1 MSTWPH
7 AHPGSPAGDLAPG
20 MALLKQA
27 DTLAQT
33 LSQAAGTHQT
43 VKLSVA
49 IGSTGQNQSRID
61 DQAAPHQALHKVSS
75 GMVDARDEQQAQAD
89 ASQKNTT
96 TGQDKVP
103 HLTDP
108 ALIQAAKADCG
119 TIAGQHLHYTNGE
132 TTTFETGQDSNLA
145 IAGKTRIHAGQA
157 IGLLAGAI
165 KPGEGNTGIRL
176 IAARDDIDL
185 QAQSDEMKFQAK
197 QEMKLVSANAH
208 IDFAA
213 AKKVHLAVQGGASI
227 TIDGGITV
235 QCPGTI
241 TVHAS
246 KKKFSGPAQMS
257 HSLPQFPYGVMR
269 DAYSNRLDVY
279 GLFAPQDF
287 QSISYTAKFSNGRIS
302 GGALDEH
309 GRSAQI
315 YTGSGDKVEVLAG
328 PSQDEWDLI
337 FDYDEI

>member
-1 MSTWPH
+1 M
-7 AHPGSPAGDLAPG
+7 
-20 MALLKQA
+20 
-27 DTLAQT
+27 
-33 LSQAAGTHQT
+33 
-43 VKLSVA
+43 
-49 IGSTGQNQSRID
+49 
-61 DQAAPHQALHKVSS
+61 
-75 GMVDARDEQQAQAD
+75 
-89 ASQKNTT
+89 
-96 TGQDKVP
+96 GQDKVP

-108 ALIQAAKADCG
+108 ALIQAAKADFG

-165 KPGEGNTGIRL
+165 QPGEGNTGISL
-176 IAARDDIDL
+176 IAAKDDIDL

-213 AKKVHLAVQGGASI
+213 AKKIHLAVQGGASI

-246 KKKFSGPAQMS
+246 KKKFSGPTRMNADNPAFPQNVHKTPLRINFDNAPMGANSAWEGMPFKVFADGAQIQGGVLDS
-257 HSLPQFPYGVMR
+257 SGSLLIEHAAVTTAYRVEMANGVQY
-269 DAYSNRLDVY
+269 DIPIADE
-279 GLFAPQDF
+279 
-287 QSISYTAKFSNGRIS
+287 FSNPKQGELANQGFLKHQPGAAPSDTGATRNS
-302 GGALDEH
+302 GLVRDTYYSGL
-309 GRSAQI
+309 
-315 YTGSGDKVEVLAG
+315 TGGDSETV
-328 PSQDEWDLI
+328 
-337 FDYDEI
+337 